1 LNPPRPL
8 SLCADTV
15 GVFNCR
21 FAKAFGSYKAI
32 EGGLVHSTLASLT
45 GGAAVKV

>member
-1 LNPPRPL
+1 M
-8 SLCADTV
+8 
-15 GVFNCR
+15 GIIHCR